1 VVLDSAV
8 GGQHGWPP
16 DEPASHAAAT
26 ADESG
31 RHTAGGGLSLAAVGA
46 TARGIIDNIDRVI
59 EGKPEAARLAGATGS
74 ETMSRYRI
82 GAVGGPILGGMV
94 HRLSTAQPDAQM
106 V

>member
-1 VVLDSAV
+1 VLL
-8 GGQHGWPP
+8 
-16 DEPASHAAAT
+16 PAMK
-26 ADESG
+26 
-31 RHTAGGGLSLAAVGA
+31 GLQ
-46 TARGIIDNIDRVI
+46 D
-59 EGKPEAARLAGATGS
+59 EAARLAGATGS